1 MKTER
6 EKLDTMLYFLESK
19 GRLKKEKEYMQH
31 GSTSVYEHSVKVA
44 YISLCLAKWLHLK
57 VDPVSLM
64 RGALLHDYFLYDWHE
79 KDRSHRLHGFRHA
92 STALRNAE
100 RDFQLNEVE
109 KNIIARHMFPLNPIP
124 PKYKEA
130 WVVCLADK
138 YCAFLETVR
147 LAEKINV

>member
-19 GRLKKEKEYMQH
+19 GRLRKEKDYMQH

-100 RDFQLNEVE
+100 KDFQLNEVE
-109 KNIIARHMFPLNPIP
+109 RNIIARHMFPLNPIP

>member
-100 RDFQLNEVE
+100 GYFQLNEVE

-124 PKYKEA
+124 PKYKRS
-130 WVVCLADK
+130 LGGM
-138 YCAFLETVR
+138 FGR
-147 LAEKINV
+147 

>member
-100 RDFQLNEVE
+100 GDFQLNEVE

>member
-19 GRLKKEKEYMQH
+19 GRLRKEKDYMQH

-100 RDFQLNEVE
+100 KDFQLNEVE
-109 KNIIARHMFPLNPIP
+109 RNIIARHMFPLNPIP

-147 LAEKINV
+147 LAEKIDV